1 MSLSRKYKGSEL
13 IKATAVKKQGPR
25 LHTLIVP
32 QGLDYE
38 TKQLHRQR
46 NSEKINNPTANTQ
59 NESHRAK
66 EEFENESE

>member
-1 MSLSRKYKGSEL
+1 M
-13 IKATAVKKQGPR
+13 KKQGPR